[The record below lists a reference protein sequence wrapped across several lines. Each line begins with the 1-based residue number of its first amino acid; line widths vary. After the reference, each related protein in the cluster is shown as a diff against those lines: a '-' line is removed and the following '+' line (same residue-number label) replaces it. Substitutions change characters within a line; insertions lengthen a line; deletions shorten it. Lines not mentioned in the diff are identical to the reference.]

1 MISVFFRSSVLP
13 FCVAK
18 IASLIWFVHYICLA
32 IYLLEHSCCYVV
44 LMLYNKF
51 G

>member
-18 IASLIWFVHYICLA
+18 IASLNLVCSLHMSCHISTRTQLLLCRLDA
-32 IYLLEHSCCYVV
+32 I
-44 LMLYNKF
+44 
-51 G
+51 